1 MLRDKKAYACYDGI
15 EKIRGQL
22 LCQRTAIA
30 VTDFGV
36 GSSIIKTNKRV
47 VADIAGSSLKPAKYA
62 RLLFRMVHHYQPQT
76 ILELGTSFGITTS
89 YLAAGNAH
97 AKVHTLEGD
106 ASIAALARKTFKEL
120 GLKNIELREGEF
132 STALS
137 VLLKEFDTLGL
148 AFIDGNHRKGPTLE
162 YFRQLLEHVGPS
174 TILIFDDIHWS
185 PGMEAA
191 WEEIREDPLVTLSI
205 DLFFLG
211 IVFFSP
217 DFKIKQHHMIRF

>member
-1 MLRDKKAYACYDGI
+1 MLRDKKEYECYAGI
-15 EKIRGQL
+15 EKIRRQL
-22 LCQRTAIA
+22 LGQRTAIA
-30 VTDFGV
+30 VTDFGA

-47 VADIAGSSLKPAKYA
+47 VADIARSSLKPAKYA
-62 RLLFRMVHHYQPQT
+62 RLLFRMVRHYQPQA
-76 ILELGTSFGITTS
+76 ILELGTSLGITTS
-89 YLAAGNAH
+89 YLASGNALV
-97 AKVHTLEGD
+97 KIHTLEGD

-120 GLKNIELREGEF
+120 GIKNIELRESEF
-132 STALS
+132 NLGLPE
-137 VLLKEFDTLGL
+137 LLNELDTIGL
-148 AFIDGNHRKGPTLE
+148 AFIDGDHRKGPTLE

-174 TILIFDDIHWS
+174 SILIFDDIHWS

-191 WEEIREDPLVTLSI
+191 WEEIRKDPLVTLSI

>member
-1 MLRDKKAYACYDGI
+1 MLRDKKAYASYAGI
-15 EKIRGQL
+15 EKIRMQL
-22 LCQRTAIA
+22 LGQRTAIA
-30 VTDFGV
+30 VTDFGA

-47 VADIAGSSLKPAKYA
+47 VADIAGSSLKPAKYG

-106 ASIAALARKTFKEL
+106 ASIAALARNTFMEL

-132 STALS
+132 SLCLPA
-137 VLLKEFDTLGL
+137 LLKDLDTIGL
-148 AFIDGNHRKGPTLE
+148 AFIDGDHRKGPTLE
-162 YFRQLLEHVGPS
+162 YFRQLLQHAGPS
-174 TILIFDDIHWS
+174 SILIFDDIHWS